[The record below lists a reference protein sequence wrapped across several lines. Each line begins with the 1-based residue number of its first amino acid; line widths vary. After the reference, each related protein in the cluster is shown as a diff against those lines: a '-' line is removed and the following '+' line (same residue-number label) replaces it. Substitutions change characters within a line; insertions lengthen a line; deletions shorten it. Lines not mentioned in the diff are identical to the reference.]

1 MTDWSAQLLA
11 AVAAVALLV
20 GVPFGLAIGF
30 ALAETG
36 APGLPTALAQFPWVL
51 ELTIACAWVACVF
64 LPLRWLEQRS
74 IARRVPVGA
83 IVFALA
89 FAAGMLGF
97 YRSDAAP
104 SRVLFSAQY
113 ALLVWLAFLLL
124 SFLADWLKVASKDL
138 RPKSSG
144 DADECHS

>member
-1 MTDWSAQLLA
+1 MIGWWPQLLA
-11 AVAAVALLV
+11 AVAAAALLV
-20 GVPFGLAIGF
+20 GVPFALAVGF
-30 ALAETG
+30 ALAETE
-36 APGLPTALAQFPWVL
+36 ATSLSTALAHFPWVL

-74 IARRVPVGA
+74 GIARRVPVGA
-83 IVFALA
+83 IVFALV

-113 ALLVWLAFLLL
+113 ALLVWLALLL
-124 SFLADWLKVASKDL
+124 FSFLTDWIKVFKD
-138 RPKSSG
+138 
-144 DADECHS
+144 